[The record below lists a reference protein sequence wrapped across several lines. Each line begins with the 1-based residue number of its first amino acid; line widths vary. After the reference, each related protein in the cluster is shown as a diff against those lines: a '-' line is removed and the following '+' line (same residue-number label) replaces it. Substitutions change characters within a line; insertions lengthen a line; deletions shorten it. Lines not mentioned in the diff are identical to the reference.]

1 MYVLNYKDYFTNS
14 VQFRKLKLFYNIII
28 MNMNKEPFL
37 TNYHEIYVKM
47 LENYTKEKEKE
58 NQTRDLSKYS
68 GIIIE
73 NNYDKEKDEDSLQ
86 NILLLLSIIKK
97 EKGL

>member
-1 MYVLNYKDYFTNS
+1 
-14 VQFRKLKLFYNIII
+14 
-28 MNMNKEPFL
+28 MNKEPFL

-47 LENYTKEKEKE
+47 LQNYTKEKE